1 MHKIKKETISALV
14 LATIAFTAVIIKS
27 NTMKSNI
34 ENNDITFIPEIPMEE
49 IIVIEPVLPEVELVE
64 EKIELEKNEDIL
76 IPLMPKRMSFG
87 EAFSMARTEL
97 GSGSLFK
104 WNGTTY
110 TTSYAE
116 ELVKENILLSDS
128 GNVNIVLNSTPKGK
142 KGGE

>member
-1 MHKIKKETISALV
+1 MRKIKKETISALV

-27 NTMKSNI
+27 NTMKSNT
-34 ENNDITFIPEIPMEE
+34 EKDDITFIPEIPMEE

-76 IPLMPKRMSFG
+76 IPLMPKRISFG
-87 EAFSMARTEL
+87 EAFSMARKEL